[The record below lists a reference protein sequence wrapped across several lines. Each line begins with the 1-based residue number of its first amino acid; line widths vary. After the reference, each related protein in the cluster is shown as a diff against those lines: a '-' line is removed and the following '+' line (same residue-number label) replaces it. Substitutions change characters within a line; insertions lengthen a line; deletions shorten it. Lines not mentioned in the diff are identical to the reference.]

1 MQQIIAIGDK
11 CAKNVK
17 VQTAVWKLVREIT
30 LMHPY
35 RLQVGSTSALTKRF
49 RSVFSFCFLLLLLP
63 AEPSPAQPSRHAVRP
78 EGAVELERSDAMRAA
93 PGAES

>member
-1 MQQIIAIGDK
+1 MSSPNAPDDAEDDDDAEPMLRVAFVHPIPFSFSWSPVMQQIIAIGDK

-35 RLQVGSTSALTKRF
+35 RLQV
-49 RSVFSFCFLLLLLP
+49 
-63 AEPSPAQPSRHAVRP
+63 
-78 EGAVELERSDAMRAA
+78 
-93 PGAES
+93 

>member
-1 MQQIIAIGDK
+1 MMLRMTMMLTSCFVWLLFIQFPSRSPVMQQIIAIGDK

-35 RLQVGSTSALTKRF
+35 RLQV
-49 RSVFSFCFLLLLLP
+49 
-63 AEPSPAQPSRHAVRP
+63 
-78 EGAVELERSDAMRAA
+78 
-93 PGAES
+93 

>member
-63 AEPSPAQPSRHAVRP
+63 ARTQPCSTESSRCA
-78 EGAVELERSDAMRAA
+78 S
-93 PGAES
+93 